1 MKQREQRRR
10 TAVDT
15 PVDTPVNNHYKY
27 ITNHKR
33 RRTSADID
41 RKKHRDKKE
50 TRNKFRST
58 KRNKGENRIQTARK
72 TAHNTHKP
80 QSHNKRNKKNGYYM

>member
-1 MKQREQRRR
+1 MKQREERRR

-41 RKKHRDKKE
+41 RKK
-50 TRNKFRST
+50 TP
-58 KRNKGENRIQTARK
+58 G
-72 TAHNTHKP
+72 
-80 QSHNKRNKKNGYYM
+80 

>member
-15 PVDTPVNNHYKY
+15 PADTPVNNHYKY

-33 RRTSADID
+33 IRTSADID
-41 RKKHRDKKE
+41 RKNTGIRKKQE
-50 TRNKFRST
+50 TNFAPLKEA
-58 KRNKGENRIQTARK
+58 KKK
-72 TAHNTHKP
+72 TAYRMHGKLPITPTTPK
-80 QSHNKRNKKNGYYM
+80 SHNNRNKKNGYYM